1 MRGTTIKNI
10 KKWSVAAWEASTPE
24 QQKEL
29 GDYDT
34 FLTNVLRNCK
44 GNKDAK
50 NFILHS
56 LKEHYNV

>member
-34 FLTNVLRNCK
+34 FLTNVL
-44 GNKDAK
+44 KDAK